1 MRAHRAGLTT
11 VVDSMTPGPFASLPQ
26 LAPNEVALLG
36 SQSAT
41 PGSGGIWLA
50 RLSAG
55 DLIATPYSLLDP
67 TVTQLVTGS
76 TVLVSGGQLAPP
88 NSFPP
93 HGANA
98 ETIVGLS
105 ADGKHLAMSVVGKGG
120 GAPGVTPEQAAQ
132 LVLNMKMDSG
142 ILLDGGGS
150 STLVAQLPNT
160 GSGVSVVSTSTGQ
173 TNYPNGSSN
182 QRFVGDGFFLYPQA
196 TPPPDAHADLQVGL
210 HTPLFT
216 PADSPVSSTL
226 TVTNRGPHAATPT
239 DATFVVPAGYTVQN
253 NGGGTPSNGNV
264 GGFNIFRTPPLA
276 AGATATFTTRL
287 IAPSGFAFGLSAALV
302 VPVATDPNFFNN
314 FALAGI
320 FSG

>member
-1 MRAHRAGLTT
+1 
-11 VVDSMTPGPFASLPQ
+11 MTPGPFASLPQ

-41 PGSGGIWLA
+41 PGTGGSWLA

-67 TVTQLVTGS
+67 TVTPLVTGS
-76 TVLVSGGQLAPP
+76 TMLVSGGQLAPP

-98 ETIVGLS
+98 ETIVGPS

-132 LVLNMKMDSG
+132 LVLNMTMDSG

-160 GSGVSVVSTSTGQ
+160 GSGVSVVSTSTGE
-173 TNYPNGSSN
+173 TNYPNGPSN
-182 QRFVGDGFFLYPQA
+182 QRFVGDGFLLYPQA
-196 TPPPDAHADLQVGL
+196 TPHPMPMLTYRSACTRRCSHQRTRRSAARSPSPTAARMRRPPRMPPSWFPPG
-210 HTPLFT
+210 TPCRGDRLLEM
-216 PADSPVSSTL
+216 PGWHCGGWSTL
-226 TVTNRGPHAATPT
+226 TAGPPVCPGT
-239 DATFVVPAGYTVQN
+239 D
-253 NGGGTPSNGNV
+253 
-264 GGFNIFRTPPLA
+264 RLA
-276 AGATATFTTRL
+276 AVVRPFRLGRGLLRIGRRSPGAQ
-287 IAPSGFAFGLSAALV
+287 
-302 VPVATDPNFFNN
+302 
-314 FALAGI
+314 AGRR
-320 FSG
+320 